1 MNIPEEF
8 DSIRPIVPEELP
20 EVYDRLLADPQF
32 RQVAGYMFPEVTFED
47 LSKRILQCKTNL
59 EFQKAI
65 CYPVLQKLIRERSWG
80 CSVDASS
87 INIKHRYTF
96 VSNHRDIVLDS
107 AFLDKLL
114 LDVGFETTCEIAIG
128 DNLLTIP
135 WVKDLVRINKSF
147 TVERTLHSIEMYRAS
162 KRMSEYMHFAIKE
175 KNENVWIAQREGR
188 AKDSNDLT
196 QPAIL
201 KMMVMGGEG
210 SLIDRLASLHIVPLA
225 ISYEFDPCDYLKAR
239 EFQFKRDVPFWKKT
253 AQDDIESMM
262 VGIKGFKGHIKY
274 HCAPCINE
282 WLGSLKHDMPKSQ
295 LFDTVAAYIDQQIH
309 SNYRLF
315 ANNYVAHDILQGN
328 KDYSSMYT
336 PQQRSSFEQYIMA
349 QIDKIDM
356 ENKDTDFLRERM
368 LTMYANPVR
377 NHKAATEGTG
387 SRFKALKSHFG
398 FGKS

>member
-1 MNIPEEF
+1 
-8 DSIRPIVPEELP
+8 
-20 EVYDRLLADPQF
+20 
-32 RQVAGYMFPEVTFED
+32 
-47 LSKRILQCKTNL
+47 
-59 EFQKAI
+59 
-65 CYPVLQKLIRERSWG
+65 
-80 CSVDASS
+80 
-87 INIKHRYTF
+87 
-96 VSNHRDIVLDS
+96 
-107 AFLDKLL
+107 
-114 LDVGFETTCEIAIG
+114 
-128 DNLLTIP
+128 
-135 WVKDLVRINKSF
+135 
-147 TVERTLHSIEMYRAS
+147 
-162 KRMSEYMHFAIKE
+162 
-175 KNENVWIAQREGR
+175 
-188 AKDSNDLT
+188 
-196 QPAIL
+196 
-201 KMMVMGGEG
+201 
-210 SLIDRLASLHIVPLA
+210 
-225 ISYEFDPCDYLKAR
+225 
-239 EFQFKRDVPFWKKT
+239 
-253 AQDDIESMM
+253 MM

-315 ANNYVAHDILQGN
+315 ANNYVAHDLLQGN

-368 LTMYANPVR
+368 LTMYAYPVR